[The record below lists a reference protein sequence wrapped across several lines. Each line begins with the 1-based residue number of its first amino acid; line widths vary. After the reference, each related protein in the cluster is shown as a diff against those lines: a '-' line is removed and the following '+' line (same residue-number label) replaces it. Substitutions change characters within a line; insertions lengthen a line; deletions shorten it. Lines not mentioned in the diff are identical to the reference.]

1 MVISFRLVS
10 INLSVSS
17 FLGTTL
23 FLPPL
28 GYFYLVAG
36 HGAAEAGHGDA
47 LIIAQNGLRVCSFEH
62 KQGHAV
68 NGSKAGA
75 HAVVALGVEEASK
88 AQSHK

>member
-1 MVISFRLVS
+1 M
-10 INLSVSS
+10 
-17 FLGTTL
+17 
-23 FLPPL
+23 
-28 GYFYLVAG
+28 
-36 HGAAEAGHGDA
+36 EAGHGDA

-75 HAVVALGVEEASK
+75 YAVVALGVEEASK